1 MLSETW
7 SLIVNQSDFFTDLM
21 IQHLEIS
28 LISVVFAIIIG
39 LGLGIFISEYPKNK
53 WVLAIVNLI
62 YTIPSIALF
71 GFLIPVSGV
80 GNTSAVIALT
90 IYGLLPMVRNTYTGI
105 RTIDDRIIEAAKG
118 MGSTV
123 LQILLKIKL
132 PLALPHIMSA
142 IRNMAVM
149 TIALAGIASFIGAGG
164 LGVAIYR
171 GITTNNMPLIVA
183 GSVLISVL
191 AICIDLI
198 LGYFEKISAPGA
210 KRPNFL
216 KYYKNKKVWACII
229 IVCILIGGYV
239 AYEQNP
245 ANTIHIASKSYT
257 EEYITGELLKQ
268 VIEAHTDLNVELTSG
283 VAVGSGTIH
292 RGMESGDFDLYP
304 EYTGVAWLSILHKN
318 STYDETQFDDLNSY
332 YEDNYNMTWYNK
344 YGFEDTYGI
353 GVTKEVADKYNLKTY
368 SDLAKVSNQLSFGAE
383 SDFFA
388 REDGYDAICDDYG
401 MNFKDTMDLDV
412 SIKYDAV
419 KQGQVDVIDVYTTDG
434 RLENSNIVVLEDD
447 KDFYPSYYAGTV
459 INQQTLIDHPEVAD
473 ALDYLTGNISTEDM
487 KHMNYEVDIEGKDPS
502 DVAHDFLVS
511 KHLI

>member
-118 MGSTV
+118 MGSTD

-198 LGYFEKISAPGA
+198 LGYFK
-210 KRPNFL
+210 
-216 KYYKNKKVWACII
+216 KYLLQVQK
-229 IVCILIGGYV
+229 G
-239 AYEQNP
+239 QN
-245 ANTIHIASKSYT
+245 S
-257 EEYITGELLKQ
+257 
-268 VIEAHTDLNVELTSG
+268 
-283 VAVGSGTIH
+283 
-292 RGMESGDFDLYP
+292 
-304 EYTGVAWLSILHKN
+304 
-318 STYDETQFDDLNSY
+318 
-332 YEDNYNMTWYNK
+332 
-344 YGFEDTYGI
+344 
-353 GVTKEVADKYNLKTY
+353 
-368 SDLAKVSNQLSFGAE
+368 
-383 SDFFA
+383 
-388 REDGYDAICDDYG
+388 
-401 MNFKDTMDLDV
+401 
-412 SIKYDAV
+412 
-419 KQGQVDVIDVYTTDG
+419 
-434 RLENSNIVVLEDD
+434 
-447 KDFYPSYYAGTV
+447 
-459 INQQTLIDHPEVAD
+459 
-473 ALDYLTGNISTEDM
+473 
-487 KHMNYEVDIEGKDPS
+487 
-502 DVAHDFLVS
+502 
-511 KHLI
+511 

>member
-118 MGSTV
+118 MGSTD

-198 LGYFEKISAPGA
+198 LGYFDKI
-210 KRPNFL
+210 L
-216 KYYKNKKVWACII
+216 KI
-229 IVCILIGGYV
+229 
-239 AYEQNP
+239 
-245 ANTIHIASKSYT
+245 
-257 EEYITGELLKQ
+257 
-268 VIEAHTDLNVELTSG
+268 
-283 VAVGSGTIH
+283 
-292 RGMESGDFDLYP
+292 F
-304 EYTGVAWLSILHKN
+304 
-318 STYDETQFDDLNSY
+318 
-332 YEDNYNMTWYNK
+332 
-344 YGFEDTYGI
+344 
-353 GVTKEVADKYNLKTY
+353 
-368 SDLAKVSNQLSFGAE
+368 
-383 SDFFA
+383 
-388 REDGYDAICDDYG
+388 
-401 MNFKDTMDLDV
+401 
-412 SIKYDAV
+412 
-419 KQGQVDVIDVYTTDG
+419 
-434 RLENSNIVVLEDD
+434 
-447 KDFYPSYYAGTV
+447 
-459 INQQTLIDHPEVAD
+459 
-473 ALDYLTGNISTEDM
+473 
-487 KHMNYEVDIEGKDPS
+487 
-502 DVAHDFLVS
+502 
-511 KHLI
+511 

>member
-105 RTIDDRIIEAAKG
+105 RTIDGRIIEAAKG
-118 MGSTV
+118 MGSTD

-210 KRPNFL
+210 KMPKF
-216 KYYKNKKVWACII
+216 
-229 IVCILIGGYV
+229 
-239 AYEQNP
+239 
-245 ANTIHIASKSYT
+245 
-257 EEYITGELLKQ
+257 
-268 VIEAHTDLNVELTSG
+268 
-283 VAVGSGTIH
+283 
-292 RGMESGDFDLYP
+292 
-304 EYTGVAWLSILHKN
+304 
-318 STYDETQFDDLNSY
+318 
-332 YEDNYNMTWYNK
+332 
-344 YGFEDTYGI
+344 
-353 GVTKEVADKYNLKTY
+353 
-368 SDLAKVSNQLSFGAE
+368 
-383 SDFFA
+383 
-388 REDGYDAICDDYG
+388 
-401 MNFKDTMDLDV
+401 
-412 SIKYDAV
+412 
-419 KQGQVDVIDVYTTDG
+419 
-434 RLENSNIVVLEDD
+434 
-447 KDFYPSYYAGTV
+447 
-459 INQQTLIDHPEVAD
+459 
-473 ALDYLTGNISTEDM
+473 
-487 KHMNYEVDIEGKDPS
+487 
-502 DVAHDFLVS
+502 
-511 KHLI
+511 

>member
-118 MGSTV
+118 MGSTD

-210 KRPNFL
+210 KRPKFL
-216 KYYKNKKVWACII
+216 KYFKNKKVWACII

-283 VAVGSGTIH
+283 VAGGSGTIH
-292 RGMESGDFDLYP
+292 SGMESGDFDLYP

-487 KHMNYEVDIEGKDPS
+487 KHMNYEVDIVGKDPS

>member
-118 MGSTV
+118 MGSTD

-198 LGYFEKISAPGA
+198 LGYFEKICSRCKKA
-210 KRPNFL
+210 KIL
-216 KYYKNKKVWACII
+216 KI
-229 IVCILIGGYV
+229 
-239 AYEQNP
+239 
-245 ANTIHIASKSYT
+245 
-257 EEYITGELLKQ
+257 
-268 VIEAHTDLNVELTSG
+268 
-283 VAVGSGTIH
+283 
-292 RGMESGDFDLYP
+292 F
-304 EYTGVAWLSILHKN
+304 
-318 STYDETQFDDLNSY
+318 
-332 YEDNYNMTWYNK
+332 
-344 YGFEDTYGI
+344 
-353 GVTKEVADKYNLKTY
+353 
-368 SDLAKVSNQLSFGAE
+368 
-383 SDFFA
+383 
-388 REDGYDAICDDYG
+388 
-401 MNFKDTMDLDV
+401 
-412 SIKYDAV
+412 
-419 KQGQVDVIDVYTTDG
+419 
-434 RLENSNIVVLEDD
+434 
-447 KDFYPSYYAGTV
+447 
-459 INQQTLIDHPEVAD
+459 
-473 ALDYLTGNISTEDM
+473 
-487 KHMNYEVDIEGKDPS
+487 
-502 DVAHDFLVS
+502 
-511 KHLI
+511 